1 MTLER
6 LRAELERRSS
16 GHWEIYR
23 KSAESREGASSA
35 TARTLLW
42 RREEGWAARW
52 WERGAPRFAAASS
65 ARELISILPTAAAL
79 PALAEETPEW
89 PVRTIHLE
97 EREPA
102 VEEPPDLFDAFSR
115 EISAASRGEALLT
128 ELKLRRG
135 QATERIENGRGLS
148 AAIVSPLFDGVA
160 SAVGRRGSR
169 ACEARAL
176 LRFEGPPD
184 FEAVA
189 RRLADRATLPLS
201 DGALPFSRGEWLLDP
216 SVAAAILAALAPL
229 FARDSPPRW
238 VTRRAAAPCVSV
250 VDDASADASI
260 DGEGTLTRRLS
271 LIEEGVLRRRFHDL
285 QSARRA
291 GDRSTGH
298 GVRRSF
304 RTPPGAAPRR
314 LFFETTQAVPPR
326 DLLGSVRRG
335 IFASGLTAPVRLEI
349 DRDRYEVEFTG
360 IAVVAGRAQGAVA
373 AARARGRLSELL
385 ARIGALGA
393 DRLFFPMPYPVG
405 APTVLV
411 ERTSF
416 E

>member
-1 MTLER
+1 
-6 LRAELERRSS
+6 
-16 GHWEIYR
+16 
-23 KSAESREGASSA
+23 
-35 TARTLLW
+35 
-42 RREEGWAARW
+42 
-52 WERGAPRFAAASS
+52 
-65 ARELISILPTAAAL
+65 
-79 PALAEETPEW
+79 
-89 PVRTIHLE
+89 
-97 EREPA
+97 
-102 VEEPPDLFDAFSR
+102 
-115 EISAASRGEALLT
+115 
-128 ELKLRRG
+128 
-135 QATERIENGRGLS
+135 
-148 AAIVSPLFDGVA
+148 
-160 SAVGRRGSR
+160 
-169 ACEARAL
+169 
-176 LRFEGPPD
+176 
-184 FEAVA
+184 
-189 RRLADRATLPLS
+189 LS

-229 FARDSPPRW
+229 FARDSPPRC

-285 QSARRA
+285 RSARRA